1 MEPLRGKVAL
11 VTGGS
16 SGIGRA
22 TALAFARAGAS
33 VVLAARGAERGN
45 QVVRPGPHR
54 KSRGSVWQIGLRL
67 QQCRIIG
74 GAVCDDG

>member
-1 MEPLRGKVAL
+1 MEKMKGKVAL

-33 VVLAARGAERGN
+33 VVLAARGVERGN
-45 QVVRPGPHR
+45 QVVRELRDENGTRATRAIPGF
-54 KSRGSVWQIGLRL
+54 
-67 QQCRIIG
+67 
-74 GAVCDDG
+74 

>member
-1 MEPLRGKVAL
+1 MEQLRGKVDL

-33 VVLAARGAERGN
+33 VVLAPRGLERGN
-45 QVVRPGPHR
+45 QVVREI
-54 KSRGSVWQIGLRL
+54 QDA
-67 QQCRIIG
+67 G
-74 GAVCDDG
+74 GTAVFVPAATR